1 MLTPGP
7 SSSSFDRPASRKP
20 RPLVGVKGSYL
31 KMSNFLSGKLRPLVG
46 ELHSIR
52 VADRMPELC
61 QREGAGARH
70 AAGRCLQG
78 LLFWAVPRMGV
89 RI

>member
-7 SSSSFDRPASRKP
+7 SSSSFDRPA
-20 RPLVGVKGSYL
+20 
-31 KMSNFLSGKLRPLVG
+31 SGKLRPLVG

-52 VADRMPELC
+52 VADSMPELC